1 MDNIK
6 DDRYYIDK
14 IIIDLGSVIE
24 HTKGMSKEEMEE
36 NALLIDSIMFRIVQV
51 AENINRL
58 TPEFRNEHKNIPW
71 LAIKGMRNKI
81 VHDYGVVSMTIVY
94 DTVINHIPKMYEML
108 VAIRDGQ

>member
-14 IIIDLGSVIE
+14 IITDLGFIIE
-24 HTKGMSKEEMEE
+24 HTNGMSKEEMEE

-51 AENINRL
+51 AENINKL
-58 TPEFRNEHKNIPW
+58 TSEFRNEHKNIPW

-94 DTVINHIPKMYEML
+94 DTVINHIPKMCEML